1 MKIHVM
7 VDTTIK
13 IDKDTKILFMVS
25 KKIKFNFFSFYPV
38 GVG

>member
-25 KKIKFNFFSFYPV
+25 KKINFSLFSYS
-38 GVG
+38 